1 MYAAVNTKV
10 AQVIIDL
17 AIKVPKLVT
26 NVSYMLQLRS
36 FSTNLQYSKEE
47 MKYLLTTKVE
57 IPYIWDV

>member
-57 IPYIWDV
+57 IPYVWDV